1 MSKLKL
7 TSDIKMVLDSVEP
20 PDNIKRQLQS
30 RRVQI
35 LDQVESRGNMWS
47 PKWSLPVTSM
57 AIVLLAVVMM
67 IPNGQ
72 NDFTEMVD
80 LSAEDLEIM
89 STMDIEDIEDLEFYD
104 WLDLQESLQG

>member
-1 MSKLKL
+1 MSNEKLS
-7 TSDIKMVLDSVEP
+7 SDIKTVLDGLQPSAK
-20 PDNIKRQLQS
+20 IKQQLQS

-35 LDQVESRGNMWS
+35 LDQAEVKAKPWS
-47 PKWSLPVTSM
+47 NNWLLPVATTAFILL
-57 AIVLLAVVMM
+57 AIVLV
-67 IPNGQ
+67 IPSGPHDDN
-72 NDFTEMVD
+72 EMVD